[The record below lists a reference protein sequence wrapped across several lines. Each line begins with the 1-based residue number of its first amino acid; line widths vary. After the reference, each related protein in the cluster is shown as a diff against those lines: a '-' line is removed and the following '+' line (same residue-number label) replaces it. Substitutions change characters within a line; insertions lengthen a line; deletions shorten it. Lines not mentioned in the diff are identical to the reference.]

1 MKYQIHCY
9 NLFCFLLQ
17 PYYDIL
23 YSVNKHPSHL
33 YFFIHYVYCL
43 KIGINYICVY
53 KLAKKCYI
61 FKLYFSVLITTYTF
75 LSFCCHFVILFGCCL
90 FLFLFILYYI
100 IYTILNKGRIIHQKS
115 CATADRISIVAIWGV
130 NNSGTGDQFWK
141 VF

>member
-100 IYTILNKGRIIHQKS
+100 YHFEQRANHSPQILR
-115 CATADRISIVAIWGV
+115 
-130 NNSGTGDQFWK
+130 NSWPHFDCCHLRSK
-141 VF
+141 